1 MLARRSRAEVGDH
14 LGRAAVRLSRKQPVE
29 IAFVERR
36 EPPARR
42 DGREVEGGQDEGA
55 PAHVAR
61 FEPGYAA
68 LFLLVHAMT
77 ADKILKEIE
86 GYGGTR
92 AKNVAR

>member
-1 MLARRSRAEVGDH
+1 MRVRPRTSPGSSR
-14 LGRAAVRLSRKQPVE
+14 
-29 IAFVERR
+29 
-36 EPPARR
+36 
-42 DGREVEGGQDEGA
+42 
-55 PAHVAR
+55 
-61 FEPGYAA
+61 GYAA